1 MQMFECY
8 TEQARRVIFFARF
21 EASNYGSRTIE
32 TEHLLL
38 GLLNSRVGPPP
49 SALRQVGTPESIR
62 SDVEARIIRGEPFSG
77 SVEVPLSMES
87 KNVLNYAADSAEQL
101 QHPRVEAVHL
111 LLGILRE
118 EQCLAAKILRERGV
132 QGSDVEKD
140 AARLGNENPGR
151 PGVATAVH
159 AQKAILRMLEAWSAR
174 DARKVA
180 GFFAWDGLVTD
191 LQGDLWTGPDGA
203 EQALAKFFSKWRNT
217 AASGELTDLRSIRTE
232 AWLATV
238 TWKSSKKTKGR
249 ASPTLRLIAVF
260 THNRG
265 DWRIVWAHL
274 LNIRPT

>member
-1 MQMFECY
+1 MQMFERY

-21 EASNYGSRTIE
+21 EASHYGSRTIE

-38 GLLNSRVGPPP
+38 GLLKAGPPP
-49 SALRQVGTPESIR
+49 AALREAGTPESIR
-62 SDVEARIIRGEPFSG
+62 VDVEARITPGEPFPG
-77 SVEVPLSMES
+77 SVEVPLSVES

-101 QHPRVEAVHL
+101 GHSRVEPVHF

-118 EQCLAAKILRERGV
+118 EQCLAAKILRERGL
-132 QGSDVEKD
+132 QGSDVERD
-140 AARLGNENPGR
+140 ATRLGKENPGR

-180 GFFAWDGLVTD
+180 GFFTSDGLLTD
-191 LQGDLWTGPDGA
+191 LQGDLWTGPDGT
-203 EQALAKFFSKWRNT
+203 EEALAKFFAKWGGT

-238 TWKSSKKTKGR
+238 TWKTNKKTKGR

-260 THNRG
+260 THARG

-274 LNIRPT
+274 LSIPSA